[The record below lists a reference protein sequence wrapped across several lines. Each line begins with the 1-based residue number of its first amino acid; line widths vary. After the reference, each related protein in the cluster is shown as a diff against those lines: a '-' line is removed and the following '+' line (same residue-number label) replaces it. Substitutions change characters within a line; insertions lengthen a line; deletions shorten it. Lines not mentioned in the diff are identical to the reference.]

1 MTALARATA
10 RRKPR
15 IGYLGV
21 GWIGRHRMA
30 SIVEAGLTETAAIAD
45 TTDAAVA
52 EANSLAPEAASCVS
66 LDELLAQDLDGLV
79 IATPSALHARQA
91 IRALEAGVAVF
102 CQKPLGRDATETCA
116 VIAAAQAADR
126 LLGVDFSYRR
136 TRALEAVR
144 DLVLSGRLGRIQSVD
159 LVFHNAYGP
168 DKDWFYDPELSGGGC
183 VVDLGIH
190 LVDLSLWILGNQPV
204 VSVTSQLFH
213 KGERITA
220 LDGVVEDHALSTIEL
235 ADGTVVRLAC
245 SWRLPVG
252 ADAEIAATFHGTAG
266 GARFANV
273 GGSFYDFVAD
283 HRRGTETVRLCD
295 PPDAWG
301 GRMAADWAAR
311 LAAGEGY
318 DPAIEGVATVAAVID
333 RIYGRAIA

>member
-1 MTALARATA
+1 MSALSRAVA
-10 RRKPR
+10 SRKPR

-30 SIVEAGLTETAAIAD
+30 AIVEAGLTETAAVAD
-45 TTDAAVA
+45 VTDAAMA
-52 EANSLAPEAASCVS
+52 EAVALAPDAVACAS
-66 LDELLAQDLDGLV
+66 LDELLAQNLDGIV

-91 IRALEAGVAVF
+91 IAALEAGVAVF
-102 CQKPLGRDATETCA
+102 CQKPLGRDASETLA
-116 VIAAAQAADR
+116 VISAAKAADR
-126 LLGVDFSYRR
+126 LLGVDLSYRR
-136 TRALEAVR
+136 SRALEAVC
-144 DLVLSGRLGRIQSVD
+144 DLVRSGALGRIQSVD

-168 DKDWFYDPELSGGGC
+168 DKDWFYDPGLSGGGC
-183 VVDLGIH
+183 VVDLGTH
-190 LVDLSLWILGNQPV
+190 LIDLALWVLGDRPV
-204 VSVTSQLFH
+204 TRVSSQLFH

-220 LDGVVEDHALSTIEL
+220 LDGVVEDHALATIEL

-252 ADAEIAATFHGTAG
+252 ADAEISATFHGTQG

-273 GGSFYDFVAD
+273 GGSFYDFVAE

-301 GRMAADWAAR
+301 GRVAADWAAR
-311 LAAGEGY
+311 LAADERF
-318 DPAIEGVATVAAVID
+318 DPAIEGVASVAAVID